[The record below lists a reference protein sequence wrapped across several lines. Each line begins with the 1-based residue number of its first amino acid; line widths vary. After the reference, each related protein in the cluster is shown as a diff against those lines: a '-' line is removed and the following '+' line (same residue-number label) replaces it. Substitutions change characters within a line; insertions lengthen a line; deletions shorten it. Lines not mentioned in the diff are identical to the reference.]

1 MYFRRKT
8 SNGRVYLQIVESR
21 REGDQVRQ
29 QVIAT
34 LGRVDE
40 LRASGQLERLLRS
53 GARFAAKALM
63 VSAAADDT
71 AIKVAVRRIGPAL
84 VFERLWE
91 ETGCRAVISALAG
104 ARGHKFALERAV
116 FLTVLHRLFVSG
128 SDRAADR
135 WREDYAIAGIAGLDL
150 HHLYRAMAW
159 LGEELP
165 AKEQD
170 GRTPFAPRC
179 VKDVIEER
187 LFAHRRD
194 LFTKLDLVFMDTTS
208 LYFEGAGG
216 QTLGRHGYSKDHRP
230 DLRQMILA
238 VLLDGDGRPVCS
250 EMWPGNTA
258 DVTTLI
264 PVIDRLRRR
273 FAIARVCVVADRG
286 MISAETLAELEARR
300 LLYILGVRERIDKLV
315 RELVLDDPAP
325 FVPLTLTKRGKEI
338 DYEAKTVKLA
348 GRRYIVCRNH
358 QEAVKDAADRAA
370 IVAAL
375 ERQLARGDKAL
386 VGNTGYRR
394 YLKTIRDDHFAIDP
408 DKVEEDKRFDG
419 IFVLRTNT
427 DLNPLEAMLCYK
439 QLWTVEQ
446 TFRTAKHL
454 FSTRP
459 IFHKL
464 DETIRGHVFSSFLA
478 LVLKKA
484 LEDRIAPPEVFSKA
498 GRAGSWPEIIA
509 DLDSLTETEM
519 EQDGK
524 RFVLRSA
531 PRPAASL
538 ALRAAGVALPPTVRH
553 IDAD

>member
-8 SNGRVYLQIVESR
+8 SAGRAYLQIVESCR
-21 REGDQVRQ
+21 DGDQVRQ

-34 LGRVDE
+34 LGRFDE
-40 LRASGQLERLLRS
+40 LQASGQLERLVRS
-53 GARFAAKALM
+53 GARFATKAM
-63 VSAAADDT
+63 VLSAASNDG
-71 AIKVAVRRIGPAL
+71 AIKIAVRRIGPAL
-84 VFERLWE
+84 VLERLWE
-91 ETGCRAVISALAG
+91 ETGCRAVITELAG
-104 ARGHKFALERAV
+104 KRGHKFALERAV

-135 WREDYAIAGIAGLDL
+135 WREDYTIAGVEALDL

-165 AKEQD
+165 EKEQD

-179 VKDVIEER
+179 LKDVVEER

-194 LFTKLDLVFMDTTS
+194 LLTRLDLVFMDTTS

-216 QTLGRHGYSKDHRP
+216 QTLGQHGYSKDHRP

-238 VLLDGDGRPVCS
+238 VLIDGDGRPVCS

-273 FAIARVCVVADRG
+273 FDIARVCVVADRG
-286 MISAETLAELEARR
+286 MISAEAMAELEVRR
-300 LLYILGVRERIDKLV
+300 LLYILGVRERSDKLV

-325 FVPLTLTKRGKEI
+325 FVPLLMKKRGKEI
-338 DYEAKTVKLA
+338 DYEAKTVLLA

-358 QEAVKDAADRAA
+358 QEAAKDAADRAS

-375 ERQLARGDKAL
+375 ERQLAKGDKAL
-386 VGNTGYRR
+386 IGNTGFRR
-394 YLKTIRDDHFAIDP
+394 YLKTISDKHFAIDP
-408 DKVEEDKRFDG
+408 DKIEEERKLDG

-454 FSTRP
+454 LSTRP

-464 DETIRGHVFSSFLA
+464 DETIRGHVFCSFLA

-484 LEDRIAPPEVFSKA
+484 LEDRIAA
-498 GRAGSWPEIIA
+498 LGRSGSWPEIIA
-509 DLDSLTETEM
+509 DLDSLTETEIDY
-519 EQDGK
+519 DGK
-524 RFVLRSA
+524 RFVVRSA
-531 PRPAASL
+531 PRSSASL
-538 ALRAAGVALPPTVRH
+538 ALRAAGVALPPTVR
-553 IDAD
+553 DAAAP

>member
-1 MYFRRKT
+1 MYFRKKT
-8 SNGRVYLQIVESR
+8 SAGRTYLQIVESR

-34 LGRVDE
+34 LGRIDE
-40 LRASGQLERLLRS
+40 LQASGQLERLLRS
-53 GARFAAKALM
+53 GARFAAKSLM
-63 VSAAADDT
+63 LNAAADDT

-91 ETGCRAVISALAG
+91 ETGCRAVIAELAG
-104 ARGHKFALERAV
+104 ARSHKFAVERAV

-128 SDRAADR
+128 SDRSADR
-135 WREDYAIAGIAGLDL
+135 WREDYAIAGVAGLDL

-165 AKEQD
+165 AKDQD

-179 VKDVIEER
+179 LKDVVEER
-187 LFAHRRD
+187 LFAHHRD

-216 QTLGRHGYSKDHRP
+216 QTLGRRGFNKDHRA

-238 VLLDGDGRPVCS
+238 VLIDGDGRPVCS
-250 EMWPGNTA
+250 EMWPGNTT

-273 FAIARVCVVADRG
+273 FDIGRVCVIADRG
-286 MISAETLAELEARR
+286 MISAETMAELEARK
-300 LLYILGVRERIDKLV
+300 LLYILGVRERNDKLV

-325 FVPLTLTKRGKEI
+325 FAPLMMTKRGKQIE
-338 DYEAKTVKLA
+338 YEAKTVTLA

-358 QEAVKDAADRAA
+358 AEAEKDAADRVS
-370 IVAAL
+370 ILAAL
-375 ERQLARGDKAL
+375 KRQLERGDKAL

-394 YLKTIRDDHFAIDP
+394 YLKTVREDHFAIDP
-408 DKVEEDKRFDG
+408 DRVEEDKRFDG

-464 DETIRGHVFSSFLA
+464 DETIRGHVFCSFLA
-478 LVLKKA
+478 LVLKRA
-484 LEDRIAPPEVFSKA
+484 LEDRIAA
-498 GRAGSWPEIIA
+498 MGRVGAWTDILV
-509 DLDSLTETEM
+509 DLDSLTETEI

-524 RFVLRSA
+524 RFVIRSA

-538 ALRAAGVALPPTVRH
+538 ALRAAGVALPPTVRPV
-553 IDAD
+553 D

>member
-1 MYFRRKT
+1 VITALSGKRKH
-8 SNGRVYLQIVESR
+8 G
-21 REGDQVRQ
+21 
-29 QVIAT
+29 
-34 LGRVDE
+34 
-40 LRASGQLERLLRS
+40 
-53 GARFAAKALM
+53 
-63 VSAAADDT
+63 
-71 AIKVAVRRIGPAL
+71 
-84 VFERLWE
+84 
-91 ETGCRAVISALAG
+91 
-104 ARGHKFALERAV
+104 FALERAV

-135 WREDYAIAGIAGLDL
+135 WREDYAIAGAEGLDL

-165 AKEQD
+165 EQEQD
-170 GRTPFAPRC
+170 GRTPFSPRC
-179 VKDVIEER
+179 TKDVVEER

-194 LFTKLDLVFMDTTS
+194 LLTRLDLVFMDTTS

-216 QTLGRHGYSKDHRP
+216 QTLGQHGYSKDHRP

-238 VLLDGDGRPVCS
+238 VLIDGDGRPVCS

-273 FAIARVCVVADRG
+273 FDIARVCVVTDRG
-286 MISAETLAELEARR
+286 MMSAEAMAELEARR
-300 LLYILGVRERIDKLV
+300 LLYILGVRERTDKLV

-325 FVPLTLTKRGKEI
+325 FVPLLMKKRGKEI
-338 DYEAKTVKLA
+338 EYEAKTVLLA
-348 GRRYIVCRNH
+348 GRRYIVCRNR
-358 QEAVKDAADRAA
+358 QEAAKDSADRAS

-375 ERQLARGDKAL
+375 ERQLTKGDKAL
-386 VGNTGYRR
+386 IGNTGFRR
-394 YLKTIRDDHFAIDP
+394 YLKTISEEHFAIDP
-408 DKVEEDKRFDG
+408 DKIEEEQKFDG

-427 DLNPLEAMLCYK
+427 DLSPLEAMLCYK

-464 DETIRGHVFSSFLA
+464 DETIRGHVFCSFLA

-484 LEDRIAPPEVFSKA
+484 LEDRIAALGHS
-498 GRAGSWPEIIA
+498 GSWPEIIA
-509 DLDSLTETEM
+509 DLDSLTETEI
-519 EQDGK
+519 EYDGK
-524 RFVLRSA
+524 HFIVRSA

-538 ALRAAGVALPPTVRH
+538 ALRAAGVALPPTVR
-553 IDAD
+553 DAAAS